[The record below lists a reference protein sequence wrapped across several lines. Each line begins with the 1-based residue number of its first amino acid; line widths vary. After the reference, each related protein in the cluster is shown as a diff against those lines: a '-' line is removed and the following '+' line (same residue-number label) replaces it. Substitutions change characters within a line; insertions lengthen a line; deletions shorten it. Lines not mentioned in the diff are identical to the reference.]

1 MEQIPEYDGC
11 LTDSFVTAYHISG
24 MASASSDP
32 AAADAPARERAA
44 RLAAELERS
53 ERRREAAEQWA
64 AFLEAEL
71 DARDDQLE
79 DIIVRYERELE
90 DVKRRQRGDDGGGL
104 WARLTGWF

>member
-1 MEQIPEYDGC
+1 
-11 LTDSFVTAYHISG
+11 